1 MHKDVYTV
9 TINAQQELCVTGRID
24 LNSVVQACAVGEQLI
39 ASLSQVRVNL
49 SGVEYADS
57 SSLAM
62 LIEFIRSAK
71 QQHKDISFHNMP
83 QFMLDLGRVCGLDS
97 ILPINK
103 PLRFQCSEQ

>member
-1 MHKDVYTV
+1 MFSDAFG
-9 TINAQQELCVTGRID
+9 ININERQELCISGRVDLTNVIQVCNAGERLID
-24 LNSVVQACAVGEQLI
+24 
-39 ASLSQVRVNL
+39 SLSKVKIDL

-62 LIEFIRSAK
+62 LIEFIRCAK
-71 QQHKDISFHNMP
+71 DQNKDVIFCNMP

-103 PLRFQCSEQ
+103 PLQFHS